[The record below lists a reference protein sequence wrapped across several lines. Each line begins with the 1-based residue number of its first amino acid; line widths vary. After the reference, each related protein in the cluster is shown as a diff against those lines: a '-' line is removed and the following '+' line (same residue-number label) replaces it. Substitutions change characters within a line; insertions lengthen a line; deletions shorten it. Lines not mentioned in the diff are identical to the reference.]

1 MLSRILDFTN
11 SLESVVVLFLSWTV
25 ICTVLLVVGQQWTSW
40 SPSVAFSHCMQSVV
54 QPPSAVTVCGQKAVV
69 RVGKLDKILNHDKQ
83 MGDEEKIRC
92 LSEEF
97 VHRELPEKL
106 QCFLSDIHLLFGLH
120 FCSRYSLM
128 WCHNCV
134 GEHHLTHHSQ
144 KLP

>member
-69 RVGKLDKILNHDKQ
+69 GWTNWIKCSIMINKWVTKKRLGVLVRNLFTVSCRKASVLLVRHPSPLCTPFLLKIFPHVVSQLCWRVPSNA
-83 MGDEEKIRC
+83 
-92 LSEEF
+92 
-97 VHRELPEKL
+97 
-106 QCFLSDIHLLFGLH
+106 
-120 FCSRYSLM
+120 SL
-128 WCHNCV
+128 
-134 GEHHLTHHSQ
+134 Q